1 MSQTH
6 DTIRLHRF
14 GAELLDRITVS
25 AAWGLGVAL
34 FLTIGWTAMSPD
46 DPLGPI
52 SLLAKGDGLF
62 MFIQA
67 AALAAVATSL
77 ATVIAGSRL
86 PEIGTFA
93 GALGLC
99 VVTLR
104 GATAEYLLVHGADT
118 SESFERMLAIKF
130 TAESIAWFLVVLVLI
145 AAATWV
151 AHWCHQSGPEESSKL
166 ADDRGAPSPILAGT
180 DFILMRRARYSQQS
194 SDGTPVTV
202 GIRHTIIATGV
213 GLATMAIL
221 SAGLTPRMIQHGQ
234 VCFVVAASVFA
245 GTYFAYRS
253 APVRS
258 ALWSISAVGCMAI
271 VAYVWAAL
279 RPTITGLPP
288 NIPSSH
294 FLRILPIQFIAIGTA
309 SAVASF
315 WYVHSSTTHHE
326 TFSHHPKREKKPAR
340 KS

>member
-1 MSQTH
+1 MSQSH
-6 DTIRLHRF
+6 DTMRVHSL
-14 GAELLDRITVS
+14 GAELLDRFAVS
-25 AAWGLGVAL
+25 AAWGLGVTL

-62 MFIQA
+62 MFVQA
-67 AALAAVATSL
+67 ATLAAVATSL

-93 GALGLC
+93 GALGLG

-118 SESFERMLAIKF
+118 AESFERGLAIKF
-130 TAESIAWFLVVLVLI
+130 AAESVAWFLVVLLLI
-145 AAATWV
+145 AVATWV
-151 AHWCHQSGPEESSKL
+151 THLCHTFGPKLPQKL
-166 ADDRGAPSPILAGT
+166 ADDRGTPHPLSAGM
-180 DFILMRRARYSQQS
+180 DFVLMRQGRSINLF
-194 SDGTPVTV
+194 SDCTSVIV
-202 GIRHTIIATGV
+202 GVRHTIIATGV

-309 SAVASF
+309 SAIASF
-315 WYVHSSTTHHE
+315 WYVHTSAAYHNTSG
-326 TFSHHPKREKKPAR
+326 HHPKREKKPAR

>member
-1 MSQTH
+1 MSQSS
-6 DTIRLHRF
+6 DTMRIHSF
-14 GAELLDRITVS
+14 GAGLLDRIVVS

-46 DPLGPI
+46 DPRGPI
-52 SLLAKGDGLF
+52 SLLAKGNGLF
-62 MFIQA
+62 MLAQA
-67 AALAAVATSL
+67 AALAAVATAL

-130 TAESIAWFLVVLVLI
+130 TAESFAWILVVLLLI
-145 AAATWV
+145 AVATWV
-151 AHWCHQSGPEESSKL
+151 SHWCHRSGAEQALQL
-166 ADDRGAPSPILAGT
+166 ADDRGAPPPILAGT
-180 DFILMRRARYSQQS
+180 DFILMRRARYSQES
-194 SDGTPVTV
+194 SDGTSLSV
-202 GIRHTIIATGV
+202 GIRYTIMAAGV

-221 SAGLTPRMIQHGQ
+221 SAGLTLRMIQHGQ

-245 GTYFAYRS
+245 GTFFAFRS
-253 APVRS
+253 APVCS
-258 ALWSISAVGCMAI
+258 ALWSILAVGCMAI

-294 FLRILPIQFIAIGTA
+294 FLRILPIQFIAVGTA

-315 WYVHSSTTHHE
+315 WYVFTSAAHHD
-326 TFSHHPKREKKPAR
+326 TSGHPPKREKNPAR